1 MLLMIENH
9 RSGLIWKHFM
19 QIPAVMQAMQT
30 AGFKPDTAEINSPE
44 ATTVYETAA
53 YMPHQRP
60 VYEAGFLTEKYSLAS
75 ASFSDPVWETA
86 SRMVID
92 HNLIQ
97 TISKPPAKLD
107 YQLQWQM
114 LHDSESIFIRFDLHD
129 SELHAE
135 NYDERMYHDDCIEIY
150 LNSRNEKFSWN
161 GEHDYQIIVSPDAEG
176 QKLRVKEF
184 CKGTQLTN
192 QLQSRFQRLPEGYS
206 AIIEIPKKAF
216 GLAAAERFAAS
227 IAAHDVDASGTVD
240 MKYCWFFTQPE
251 TILAE
256 VKLLQDN

>member
-1 MLLMIENH
+1 
-9 RSGLIWKHFM
+9 
-19 QIPAVMQAMQT
+19 
-30 AGFKPDTAEINSPE
+30 
-44 ATTVYETAA
+44 
-53 YMPHQRP
+53 MP
-60 VYEAGFLTEKYSLAS
+60 GKYSLAN
-75 ASFSDPVWETA
+75 ASFSDPVWEAA

-97 TISKPPAKLD
+97 TISKPPVKLD

-114 LHDSESIFIRFDLHD
+114 LHNSESIFIRFDLHD

-135 NYDERMYHDDCIEIY
+135 NSDERMYHDDCIEIY

-161 GEHDYQIIVSPDAEG
+161 GEHDYQIIMSPDTEG
-176 QKLRVKEF
+176 QKLRVREF
-184 CKGTQLTN
+184 FKGTRLTS
-192 QLQSRFQRLPEGYS
+192 QLQWKFQRLPEGYS

-216 GLAAAERFAAS
+216 GLADAGNFAVS
-227 IAAHDVDASGTVD
+227 IAAHDVNASGTVD

-256 VKLLQDN
+256 IKLLQDD